1 VYFRVF
7 DWCSEDTNHVVILSS
22 YLNEVRNHYHFLTGV
37 SGRFLSCTLIAA
49 AIFAAMLT
57 PSRGAEARVFI
68 GFGFGFPGFVGP
80 PIYGPPPVIRPAPAV
95 YVPPPPPVKHYRR
108 PVRHYRPC
116 RCYGS

>member
-1 VYFRVF
+1 MPKPMSGR
-7 DWCSEDTNHVVILSS
+7 ILS
-22 YLNEVRNHYHFLTGV
+22 YAL
-37 SGRFLSCTLIAA
+37 SGALIAA
-49 AIFAAMLT
+49 AIFATMLT
-57 PSRGAEARVFI
+57 TSQGAEARVFI

-80 PIYGPPPVIRPAPAV
+80 PIYAPPPPPLIVYRPPVVYAPPPVIRPAPVV

>member
-1 VYFRVF
+1 MRTLI
-7 DWCSEDTNHVVILSS
+7 SGRILSS
-22 YLNEVRNHYHFLTGV
+22 A
-37 SGRFLSCTLIAA
+37 LIAI
-49 AIFAAMLT
+49 AIFAAILT
-57 PSRGAEARVFI
+57 TSEGAEARVFI

-80 PIYGPPPVIRPAPAV
+80 PIYAPLPPLVAYQPAVAYPPPPVIRPAPVV

>member
-1 VYFRVF
+1 MPRPI
-7 DWCSEDTNHVVILSS
+7 SRRILS
-22 YLNEVRNHYHFLTGV
+22 YAV
-37 SGRFLSCTLIAA
+37 SGALIAA
-49 AIFAAMLT
+49 AIFVIALT
-57 PSRGAEARVFI
+57 TSYNAEARVII

-80 PIYGPPPVIRPAPAV
+80 PIYAPPPVVRPPAPVV

>member
-1 VYFRVF
+1 MRTLISRRV
-7 DWCSEDTNHVVILSS
+7 
-22 YLNEVRNHYHFLTGV
+22 
-37 SGRFLSCTLIAA
+37 LSCALIAA

-57 PSRGAEARVFI
+57 TSHGAKARVFI

-80 PIYGPPPVIRPAPAV
+80 PIYAPPPPPMVVYRPPVVYTPPPVIRPAPVV

-108 PVRHYRPC
+108 PVRHYRSC

>member
-1 VYFRVF
+1 MRRL
-7 DWCSEDTNHVVILSS
+7 I
-22 YLNEVRNHYHFLTGV
+22 
-37 SGRFLSCTLIAA
+37 SGRIFRSALIAA
-49 AIFAAMLT
+49 AIFAAILT
-57 PSRGAEARVFI
+57 AQGAEARVFI

-80 PIYGPPPVIRPAPAV
+80 PIFAPPPPPPVVYQPAVVYAPPPAIRPAPVV